1 MKIVNEK
8 FIESLKGARNI
19 SAILTYNSNK
29 SYRILTNEA
38 SENITT
44 ELNELLATEKGS
56 YEVKDNQ
63 LLRINPSFNASLFK
77 TICKSLEIE
86 TTENIA
92 ANEKINIKI
101 GVKVD
106 EDYQF
111 LNFGNYIVKD
121 STYQADTDTYLLVAY
136 DKMMESMIKYD
147 DNPLSITYPI
157 EHKNLIIAICEKL
170 NWSYEINDYLNSN
183 AVIDK
188 DLYSGQNLT
197 YRDIL
202 DDLLTA
208 VGENLLFDL
217 NDKLVNKKVENSF
230 LSDNIMNGN
239 SLYLK
244 EALESNAL
252 EYSIDG
258 KCEQA
263 TRSGKNLAKIENN
276 FNQTLNGINCKAN
289 ADGSV
294 TLTGTA
300 TANTTFIISNNLG
313 YQLDTYTISAYNLP
327 SDDDKIRVRFR
338 NANGIYSKDGNQ
350 TTIFELTKDATIIT
364 GNRDANRIDI
374 FVFNG
379 KTVNNTIKF
388 QLEQGSTAT
397 EWEQY
402 GASPSPDYPSEI
414 KTIKGIRNL
423 FDYKNA
429 SILNAYIGTADN
441 QTTITAHGYNRMTYL
456 HIEPNTTYTVSKLIS
471 QQFSL
476 GYCTEEPVVGVVCR
490 GVIDGTKIA
499 YDGVT
504 RHSLTITTDDNANYL
519 VIRYINTKNEPD
531 IDLETILKSIQVEQ
545 GSVAHSYVLYGT
557 YEKIKVTGKNLIKN
571 TNIPTNNSDYW
582 RAYSTFDEST
592 GTLTRSTSATTESF
606 ITYDIDGM
614 KSNTTYTLS
623 CLAKS
628 NGYVKS
634 MDMFMYAIG
643 AKGIKSKNNISL
655 TTDFEKY
662 TFTFTTDKNIDY
674 SRRSVIRFD
683 NNGSTTSGTVAT
695 LTIKDVMLCE
705 GTNDDYEPYKEKEVL
720 IDLAKE
726 NLFDK
731 DNVNELNAW
740 INATNGL
747 LTANTNTNSVIV
759 DVDKNT
765 DYTISRLASDKFRIG
780 FYNSIPTG
788 GETLVNYKS
797 NDTGNVITANS
808 GDNTYLIIYYYDN
821 NSGSY
826 TKQEILNSLKVYKGT
841 NADDSYE
848 LNSINETKD
857 KLEIKNGVADIQKK
871 IGKIVLNG
879 NENWFKSGNTTST
892 KFVAALDITNI
903 MKTKTYKALCDYFNF
918 STSSIN
924 IGSFTLY
931 NTNTDGT
938 IKNIAF
944 AIDIKTVPDLTTW
957 KSWLKANPVTVYYI
971 LNEPETITLPN
982 TNIPLYEG
990 INHVTLVEDLETTT
1004 SIIYKKPFII
1014 DDELLKDVNVDFKE
1028 KYGPVNSLIIS
1039 SNNTVINSLEDKKSI
1054 EKNGKITFNINDNYL
1069 LNYNSDAF
1077 INQLFNKIYNL
1088 EYYTYDFDSTG
1099 ILVLEA
1105 LDRFIVNHNNNN
1117 YNCLMLNDDIKL
1129 TTGLIETTYAE
1140 KPEENEDNYY
1150 SVSPQEKKINNALIS
1165 IDKANAELVLKVDSN
1180 GKIAQVRLDG
1190 NADKGSKFTLKADN
1204 IELEGYSTINKGFV
1218 IDVDGNA
1225 QVHGSL
1231 FDVTNAAKR
1240 INPAVITVRNYN
1252 KGQAK
1257 GEYYADQIIL
1267 SNNDGT
1273 DIFTV
1278 GDGNIGDYHGG
1289 VLTVGNDEI
1298 DSSITMYDGII
1309 NCVEVNQSSLES
1321 IKKNFEKLENGL
1333 SIVENAE
1340 IYKYNL
1346 KKENDDDKKHIG
1358 LVIGDSYNT
1367 PCEVISK
1374 NGNSIEIYSMVSV
1387 AWQCIKE
1394 LNDKINK
1401 LEKEISKLKGEYK

>member
-230 LSDNIMNGN
+230 LSDNIMDGN

-258 KCEQA
+258 KCEQ
-263 TRSGKNLAKIENN
+263 
-276 FNQTLNGINCKAN
+276 
-289 ADGSV
+289 DG
-294 TLTGTA
+294 TPTP
-300 TANTTFIISNNLG
+300 
-313 YQLDTYTISAYNLP
+313 D
-327 SDDDKIRVRFR
+327 
-338 NANGIYSKDGNQ
+338 
-350 TTIFELTKDATIIT
+350 
-364 GNRDANRIDI
+364 
-374 FVFNG
+374 
-379 KTVNNTIKF
+379 
-388 QLEQGSTAT
+388 
-397 EWEQY
+397 
-402 GASPSPDYPSEI
+402 SPVEI

-423 FDYKNA
+423 LN
-429 SILNAYIGTADN
+429 LNALTSTTNGITCTNNNDGSITINGHTTAGFAYYLTNDNITFEKGKKYTISAKILSGSCTNYTSSTSWAFEFIADKNNSNATLTYIGS
-441 QTTITAHGYNRMTYL
+441 TTKEVKKT
-456 HIEPNTTYTVSKLIS
+456 
-471 QQFSL
+471 F
-476 GYCTEEPVVGVVCR
+476 
-490 GVIDGTKIA
+490 DGTNSSAKPYLWFGWNSSTTENDA
-499 YDGVT
+499 VFNDLRVQFMVEESDT
-504 RHSLTITTDDNANYL
+504 KHSF
-519 VIRYINTKNEPD
+519 VP
-531 IDLETILKSIQVEQ
+531 
-545 GSVAHSYVLYGT
+545 YGT
-557 YEKIKVTGKNLIKN
+557 YEKIRITGKNVLKIKN
-571 TNIPTNNSDYW
+571 GDRTANGITSV
-582 RAYSTFDEST
+582 FDNT
-592 GTLTRSTSATTESF
+592 KVKLNGITT
-606 ITYDIDGM
+606 
-614 KSNTTYTLS
+614 TTYANVSNRTYNEIQSGNYIFSINRKLPFLVAYRFVYEDGSYTDARISAGDTSVTVVFLNKIVNYYMYIGGFTAGLEINEEFTLQ
-623 CLAKS
+623 LE
-628 NGYVKS
+628 
-634 MDMFMYAIG
+634 
-643 AKGIKSKNNISL
+643 KG
-655 TTDFEKY
+655 TEVT
-662 TFTFTTDKNIDY
+662 
-674 SRRSVIRFD
+674 
-683 NNGSTTSGTVAT
+683 
-695 LTIKDVMLCE
+695 
-705 GTNDDYEPYKEKEVL
+705 DYEPYKEKEVL

-731 DNVNELNAW
+731 DNANELNAW

-747 LTANTNTNSVIV
+747 LTTNTSTNSVIV
-759 DVDKNT
+759 GVEKNT

-797 NDTGNVITANS
+797 NDTGDIITANS

-848 LNSINETKD
+848 LNSINDTKD
-857 KLEIKNGVADIQKK
+857 KLEIKNGVVVIQKRIK
-871 IGKIVLNG
+871 KIVLNG
-879 NENWFKSGNTTST
+879 TENW
-892 KFVAALDITNI
+892 
-903 MKTKTYKALCDYFNF
+903 YKAEKGYLIQNNNNLFANNNSPFGYCDKFKFQNSYTTWTKQYYCGFN
-918 STSSIN
+918 S
-924 IGSFTLY
+924 
-931 NTNTDGT
+931 TNTFWIRDD
-938 IKNIAF
+938 F
-944 AIDIKTVPDLTTW
+944 AIAATVEEF
-957 KSWLKANPVTVYYI
+957 KSWLKANPVTVYYE
-971 LNEPETITLPN
+971 LREPEIITLPN
-982 TNIPLYEG
+982 TNIPLYED
-990 INHVTLVEDLETTT
+990 INHVTLVEDLETNT

-1028 KYGPVNSLIIS
+1028 KYGPVNSLTIS

-1165 IDKANAELVLKVDSN
+1165 IDKANAEIVLKVDSN
-1180 GKIAQVRLDG
+1180 GKIAQARLDG
-1190 NADKGSKFTLKADN
+1190 NADKGSKFTIKADN
-1204 IELEGYSTINKGFV
+1204 IELEGYSTVNEGFIV
-1218 IDVDGNA
+1218 TTEGNA
-1225 QVHGSL
+1225 QVHSSL
-1231 FDVTNAAKR
+1231 FDVTNAKKLT
-1240 INPAVITVRNYN
+1240 NPAVITVRNYN

-1358 LVIGDSYNT
+1358 LVIGNSYNT
-1367 PCEVISK
+1367 PYEVISK
-1374 NGNSIEIYSMVSV
+1374 NGNSIEIYSMISV

-1394 LNDKINK
+1394 LNDKINN
-1401 LEKEISKLKGEYK
+1401 LEKEISKLKGESK

>member
-63 LLRINPSFNASLFK
+63 LLRINPSFNTSLFK

-170 NWSYEINDYLNSN
+170 NWSYEIDDYLNSN

-230 LSDNIMNGN
+230 LSDNIIDGN

-258 KCEQA
+258 KCEQ
-263 TRSGKNLAKIENN
+263 
-276 FNQTLNGINCKAN
+276 
-289 ADGSV
+289 DG
-294 TLTGTA
+294 TPTP
-300 TANTTFIISNNLG
+300 
-313 YQLDTYTISAYNLP
+313 D
-327 SDDDKIRVRFR
+327 
-338 NANGIYSKDGNQ
+338 
-350 TTIFELTKDATIIT
+350 
-364 GNRDANRIDI
+364 
-374 FVFNG
+374 
-379 KTVNNTIKF
+379 
-388 QLEQGSTAT
+388 
-397 EWEQY
+397 
-402 GASPSPDYPSEI
+402 SPVEI

-423 FDYKNA
+423 LN
-429 SILNAYIGTADN
+429 LNAPTSTANGITCTNNNDGSITINGHTTAGFAYYLTNDNITFEKEKKYTISAKILSGSCTNYTSSTSWAFEFIADKNNSNATVTYIGS
-441 QTTITAHGYNRMTYL
+441 TTKEVEKTFDGANSSVKPYL
-456 HIEPNTTYTVSKLIS
+456 WFGWNSSTTENDAVFNDLRV
-471 QQFSL
+471 QFMV
-476 GYCTEEPVVGVVCR
+476 EES
-490 GVIDGTKIA
+490 DTK
-499 YDGVT
+499 
-504 RHSLTITTDDNANYL
+504 HSF
-519 VIRYINTKNEPD
+519 VP
-531 IDLETILKSIQVEQ
+531 
-545 GSVAHSYVLYGT
+545 YGT
-557 YEKIKVTGKNLIKN
+557 YEKIKLTGKNVLKIKN
-571 TNIPTNNSDYW
+571 GDRTANGITSVFDDTKVKLNGTTTTTYANVSNRTYNEIQSGNYIFSINRKLPFLV
-582 RAYSTFDEST
+582 AYRFVYEDGSYTDARISA
-592 GTLTRSTSATTESF
+592 GDSSATVVFLNKIVNYYMYIGGFTAGLEINEEF
-606 ITYDIDGM
+606 
-614 KSNTTYTLS
+614 TLQ
-623 CLAKS
+623 LE
-628 NGYVKS
+628 
-634 MDMFMYAIG
+634 I
-643 AKGIKSKNNISL
+643 I
-655 TTDFEKY
+655 
-662 TFTFTTDKNIDY
+662 TDK
-674 SRRSVIRFD
+674 SSEP
-683 NNGSTTSGTVAT
+683 S
-695 LTIKDVMLCE
+695 
-705 GTNDDYEPYKEKEVL
+705 DYEPYKEKEVL

-726 NLFDK
+726 NLFD
-731 DNVNELNAW
+731 DSNL
-740 INATNGL
+740 INH
-747 LTANTNTNSVIV
+747 
-759 DVDKNT
+759 
-765 DYTISRLASDKFRIG
+765 
-780 FYNSIPTG
+780 TG
-788 GETLVNYKS
+788 GMISEVLTLEPNTFYTFESNIPKTYGVTSAFIFFNSGNTAYTVTDTTGVWNGQTRTVKS
-797 NDTGNVITANS
+797 DNNGNVCVSYRYQNDTPFNN
-808 GDNTYLIIYYYDN
+808 YYYKIYEGY
-821 NSGSY
+821 SPY
-826 TKQEILNSLKVYKGT
+826 
-841 NADDSYE
+841 YE
-848 LNSINETKD
+848 LNSIGDTKD
-857 KLEIKNGVADIQKK
+857 KLEILNGVVDIQKNICK
-871 IGKIVLNG
+871 VVLNG
-879 NENWFKSGNTTST
+879 TENW
-892 KFVAALDITNI
+892 
-903 MKTKTYKALCDYFNF
+903 YKAEKGYLIQNNNNLFANNNSPFGYCDKFKFQNSYTTWTKQYYCGFN
-918 STSSIN
+918 SAN
-924 IGSFTLY
+924 IFWIR
-931 NTNTDGT
+931 DD
-938 IKNIAF
+938 F
-944 AIDIKTVPDLTTW
+944 AIATTVEGF

-990 INHVTLVEDLETTT
+990 VNHVTLVEDLETTT

-1028 KYGPVNSLIIS
+1028 KYGPVNSLTIS

-1129 TTGLIETTYAE
+1129 TQGLIETTYAE

-1180 GKIAQVRLDG
+1180 GKISQIKLNG
-1190 NADKGSKFTLKADN
+1190 NADDGSVIEINADQVNLTANDILNLIAGNTINLTAKN
-1204 IELEGYSTINKGFV
+1204 IEINSTNFK
-1218 IDVDGNA
+1218 VDKDG
-1225 QVHGSL
+1225 
-1231 FDVTNAAKR
+1231 K
-1240 INPAVITVRNYN
+1240 IT
-1252 KGQAK
+1252 AT
-1257 GEYYADQIIL
+1257 
-1267 SNNDGT
+1267 S
-1273 DIFTV
+1273 
-1278 GDGNIGDYHGG
+1278 GNIGNWNINNNSLWHEMKPAYNYTRDDLTRIRSIILEEITPTQEDY
-1289 VLTVGNDEI
+1289 DK
-1298 DSSITMYDGII
+1298 YD
-1309 NCVEVNQSSLES
+1309 
-1321 IKKNFEKLENGL
+1321 LENKG
-1333 SIVENAE
+1333 SINSTDYVKIRNLIEANISNSNPGKLLFDTSDWANPIKIVNSNNE
-1340 IYKYNL
+1340 IISTFGIGGSWTKY
-1346 KKENDDDKKHIG
+1346 G
-1358 LVIGDSYNT
+1358 
-1367 PCEVISK
+1367 
-1374 NGNSIEIYSMVSV
+1374 
-1387 AWQCIKE
+1387 Q
-1394 LNDKINK
+1394 
-1401 LEKEISKLKGEYK
+1401 